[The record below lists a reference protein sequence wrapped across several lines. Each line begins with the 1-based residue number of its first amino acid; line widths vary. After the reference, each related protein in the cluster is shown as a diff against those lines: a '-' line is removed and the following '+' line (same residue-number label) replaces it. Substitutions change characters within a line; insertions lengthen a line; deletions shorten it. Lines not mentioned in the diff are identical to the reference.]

1 MADVTLSN
9 IAEVTGTYASIPT
22 TVTSQA
28 VVTEIIKGLTIT
40 KVADKQN
47 WVTGD
52 LTYTITIVNNAVSP
66 LENPIIT
73 DTLDPTIIKLVD
85 NSVKV
90 DNATAEYNY
99 VASTGINYKF
109 RDYRSRKD
117 YRNYLSSAAS
127 IRITGKN

>member
-99 VASTGINYKF
+99 VASTGILTINLETIEVGKTTV
-109 RDYRSRKD
+109 
-117 YRNYLSSAAS
+117 
-127 IRITGKN
+127 ITFQVQQV

>member
-73 DTLDPTIIKLVD
+73 DTLDPIIL
-85 NSVKV
+85 
-90 DNATAEYNY
+90 
-99 VASTGINYKF
+99 
-109 RDYRSRKD
+109 
-117 YRNYLSSAAS
+117 
-127 IRITGKN
+127 

>member
-99 VASTGINYKF
+99 VASTGI
-109 RDYRSRKD
+109 
-117 YRNYLSSAAS
+117 LT
-127 IRITGKN
+127 IHLETIEVGKTTVIIFQVQQA